1 MKENDSTFMD
11 EIVEF
16 YYSTIDDLHPLG
28 NMSLVADKF
37 KVTRAK
43 INKILITAGVIDSP
57 LHQDIMKLKEE
68 GYNVSDI
75 ASMLGVSIATVKIN
89 MPYEKV
95 IYNSET
101 KSSGASYVENY
112 RKREKIFLSNV
123 VRKKADI
130 NKTYKDDIVVLKEEY
145 VESVDDPIHLMPIF
159 DIKEDE
165 KFRIVPHIALL
176 HIELDDDLSI
186 VKELADIKYQRIDGK
201 GYSIS
206 RDILVPYNMPLHNL
220 HYVINQAFGFTN
232 SHLHEYTLCDDDLK
246 WITED
251 KVSKWK
257 KYVGLVFKN
266 PIRDEN
272 IDFWDDDYEGGSP
285 KKWMHSKYTG
295 PYTKIYEES
304 YPYGQEQIKNVKIE
318 SKTIENLKREFYLN
332 PLAINEALP
341 IEQILSTDGIEGYKN
356 IKEFDRYMKESFEDS
371 KKYPSHSLLSQP
383 YLYSF
388 AQSINYNYDF
398 GDNWN
403 FNIKLMDNAT
413 YLVKDNRINASQI
426 REAIKEVCIKARPI
440 CIAADGLPL
449 VEDVGG
455 VYGYIEFLKGI
466 NGLGSRMYEDKQES
480 IAWAKGNGWPGKIG
494 NLKTLL

>member
-1 MKENDSTFMD
+1 MKENDSIFMD

-16 YYSTIDDLHPLG
+16 YYSTIDDLRPLG

-130 NKTYKDDIVVLKEEY
+130 NKTYKDDIVV
-145 VESVDDPIHLMPIF
+145 
-159 DIKEDE
+159 
-165 KFRIVPHIALL
+165 
-176 HIELDDDLSI
+176 
-186 VKELADIKYQRIDGK
+186 
-201 GYSIS
+201 
-206 RDILVPYNMPLHNL
+206 
-220 HYVINQAFGFTN
+220 
-232 SHLHEYTLCDDDLK
+232 
-246 WITED
+246 
-251 KVSKWK
+251 SKWK

-285 KKWMHSKYTG
+285 KKWMRSKYTA
-295 PYTKIYEES
+295 PYTKVYEES

-318 SKTIENLKREFYLN
+318 SKTIEDLKREFFLN

-341 IEQILSTDGIEGYKN
+341 IELILSTDGIEGYKN

-403 FNIKLMDNAT
+403 FNIKLMDDAT
-413 YLVKDNRINASQI
+413 YLVKD
-426 REAIKEVCIKARPI
+426 K
-440 CIAADGLPL
+440 
-449 VEDVGG
+449 
-455 VYGYIEFLKGI
+455 
-466 NGLGSRMYEDKQES
+466 M
-480 IAWAKGNGWPGKIG
+480 W
-494 NLKTLL
+494 